1 MSAAEDQV
9 EHAAFPAPQVSELTA
24 PYWNALAEG
33 RLTFQRC
40 VACRHA
46 WLPARTECPRCLGRE
61 AVWETAS
68 GNARLVSW
76 VVYHH
81 GYHPYFAS
89 RLPYT
94 VAVVELAEGPRMIA
108 GLAPHERP
116 LRIDLPLKLVIQHEA
131 GAALPRFAAAG
142 QGVR

>member
-1 MSAAEDQV
+1 MV
-9 EHAAFPAPQVSELTA
+9 EVAFPAPQVNEASA
-24 PYWNALAEG
+24 PYWKALEEG

-61 AVWETAS
+61 AVRETAC

-94 VAVVELAEGPRMIA
+94 VAVIELAEGPRMIA
-108 GLAPHERP
+108 GLVPGERP
-116 LRIDLPLKLVIQHEA
+116 LAIDMALKLAIEREA
-131 GAALPRFAAAG
+131 GVALPRFAPAG
-142 QGVR
+142 RGSR